1 MTRLGY
7 VVTTV
12 AAAETFAALF
22 VGVALIAPR
31 PRLIWNASASA
42 PIGLYRVTA
51 VNQPKAHDL
60 VAVMPP
66 DGVARLMAE
75 RRYLPIG
82 VPMLKHVAALPG
94 ARVCRSNG
102 DITVNGRRV
111 AVARAADSHARPLP
125 VWSGSHVV
133 ERDELF
139 LLNDAADSFD
149 GRYFG
154 AISAKGLTGRATP
167 VLTRDAPGKPL
178 RWRGLGVPPASAPF
192 SKGPSSC
199 R

>member
-12 AAAETFAALF
+12 VAAETFAALF
-22 VGVALIAPR
+22 VGVALIAPH

-66 DGVARLMAE
+66 DGLARLMAE
-75 RRYLPIG
+75 RRYLPMD
-82 VPMLKHVAALPG
+82 VPLLKHVAALPG
-94 ARVCRSNG
+94 ARVCRSSRH
-102 DITVNGRRV
+102 ITIDGRRV
-111 AVARAADSHARPLP
+111 AAVLAADSHGQPLP
-125 VWSGSHVV
+125 VWSGCRVV
-133 ERDELF
+133 ARDELF
-139 LLNDAADSFD
+139 LLNDAVDSFD

-154 AISAKGLTGRATP
+154 AISAKGLIGRATP

-178 RWRGLGVPPASAPF
+178 RWRGLGVPPASTMS